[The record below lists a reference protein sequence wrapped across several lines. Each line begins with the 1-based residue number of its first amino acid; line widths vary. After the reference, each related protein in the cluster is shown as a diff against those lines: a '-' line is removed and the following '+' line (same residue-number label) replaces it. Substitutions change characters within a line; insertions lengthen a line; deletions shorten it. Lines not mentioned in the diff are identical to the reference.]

1 MSKLVKWIIGVA
13 IALVV
18 LAVAGP
24 FVYINFIQG
33 EPEAAFSVDQITT
46 TSGASN
52 PSANPSAAAPLTSID
67 GTWSIADGSEAG
79 YRIKEIL
86 LGQSTEAVGRTDKV
100 TGQLTAAGTTISAAS
115 FSVDM
120 ASVSSDDGTRDG
132 QFRGRIMNT
141 DEFPTAT
148 FTLTSPID
156 IGSIPPEG
164 QTINVK
170 ATGDLALHGVTT
182 PVTFDL
188 TARLSGQQIHVA
200 GSTTI
205 VFADYDIDNPSS
217 GAAKTGD
224 DGLLEVLLVFT
235 KA

>member
-1 MSKLVKWIIGVA
+1 MRKSVKWIIGGV
-13 IALVV
+13 IAVVVLV
-18 LAVAGP
+18 LAVP
-24 FVYINFIQG
+24 FVYINFIKDD
-33 EPEAAFSVDQITT
+33 PPPKLSLDQVTT

-52 PSANPSAAAPLTSID
+52 STSAAAPLTAID
-67 GTWSIADGSEAG
+67 GTWSITDGSQAG

-86 LGQSTEAVGRTDKV
+86 LGQSTEAVGRTTKV
-100 TGQLTAAGTTISAAS
+100 TGQLTASGTTISTAS

-132 QFRGRIMNT
+132 QFRGRIMNVSQ
-141 DEFPTAT
+141 FPTAT

-156 IGSIPPEG
+156 IGSIPANE
-164 QTINVK
+164 QEITVK
-170 ATGDLALHGVTT
+170 ATGDLALHGVTKS
-182 PVTFDL
+182 VTFDL
-188 TARLSGQQIHVA
+188 TAKLNGQNINVA

-224 DGLLEVLLVFT
+224 DGLLEVLLVFA

>member
-1 MSKLVKWIIGVA
+1 MRKSVKWIIAGV
-13 IALVV
+13 IAVVV
-18 LAVAGP
+18 LALAVP
-24 FVYINFIQG
+24 FVYIHFIKG
-33 EPEAAFSVDQITT
+33 DPPPKLSLDQV
-46 TSGASN
+46 AS
-52 PSANPSAAAPLTSID
+52 SAGAPLTGID
-67 GTWSIADGSEAG
+67 GTWSLTGDSLAG

-86 LGQSTEAVGRTDKV
+86 LGQSTEAVGRTSKV
-100 TGQLTAAGTTISAAS
+100 TGQLTASGTTISAAT

-120 ASVSSDDGTRDG
+120 ASVTSDDGTRDG

-141 DEFPTAT
+141 SQFPTAT

-156 IGSIPPEG
+156 IGSVPPDG
-164 QTINVK
+164 QEIAVK
-170 ATGDLALHGVTT
+170 AIGDLTLHGVTKS
-182 PVTFDL
+182 VTFDL
-188 TARLSGQQIHVA
+188 NAKLSGQNINVA

-224 DGLLEVLLVFT
+224 DGLLEVLLVFA